1 MVQPL
6 PTADGL
12 HAMTTKWPQQGWLGD
27 AKRMMVR
34 RRAGE
39 KRVELLV
46 DAQVR
51 AVVVEVVKSLE
62 LDRNE

>member
-1 MVQPL
+1 
-6 PTADGL
+6 
-12 HAMTTKWPQQGWLGD
+12 MTTKWPQQGWLDD

-39 KRVELLV
+39 ERVELLV